1 MFKNLQY
8 GNSSGNYNIKDLD
21 IALNRIKMAAAFF
34 LTYPGPK
41 MIWQFAELGYDYSI
55 NYPSGNDKDRL
66 TPKPIRW
73 NYFDAELRRNL
84 YDSYAAIIKL
94 RKEEPVF
101 HDPSVEAELSLGTR
115 MKRIRSSHESMDAV
129 IIGNFGVTDG
139 SINPLFYHTGMWY
152 DFFSGDSIYVTDVT
166 TQILLK
172 PGAFH
177 IYTDKK
183 LETPRKDILNSVDT
197 DPTVLGEYSLSQ
209 NYPNPFNP
217 ATTIKFELAK
227 ASQVQVKIYDVLGK
241 EIKELINR
249 KLAAGRYDLLW
260 NGKNREGISVGSG
273 VFIYEIQAKSAGQM
287 VFRQSRKMVLL
298 R

>member
-1 MFKNLQY
+1 
-8 GNSSGNYNIKDLD
+8 
-21 IALNRIKMAAAFF
+21 
-34 LTYPGPK
+34 
-41 MIWQFAELGYDYSI
+41 
-55 NYPSGNDKDRL
+55 
-66 TPKPIRW
+66 
-73 NYFDAELRRNL
+73 
-84 YDSYAAIIKL
+84 
-94 RKEEPVF
+94 
-101 HDPSVEAELSLGTR
+101 
-115 MKRIRSSHESMDAV
+115 
-129 IIGNFGVTDG
+129 
-139 SINPLFYHTGMWY
+139 
-152 DFFSGDSIYVTDVT
+152 
-166 TQILLK
+166 
-172 PGAFH
+172 
-177 IYTDKK
+177 
-183 LETPRKDILNSVDT
+183 
-197 DPTVLGEYSLSQ
+197 LSQ